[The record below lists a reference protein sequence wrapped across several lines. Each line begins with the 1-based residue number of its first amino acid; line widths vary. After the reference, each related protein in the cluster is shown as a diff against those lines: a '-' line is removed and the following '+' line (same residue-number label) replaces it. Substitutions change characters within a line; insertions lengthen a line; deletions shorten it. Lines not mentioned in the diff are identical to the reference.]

1 MVNQPIIILGHPRSG
16 STLLSAILSN
26 HSQIVT
32 SSDKAKEYVDIQQFL
47 DKLLDKEF
55 HHTYT
60 AEIEQPKIWAC
71 ALTNLYIIDEWAAYK
86 KELNIL
92 TVLGFR
98 EWVKLQTGDTKRYLG
113 KIPQSTYYLGEILKL
128 LPDAKIVFTTREKPD
143 VIASFGQK
151 SRWAFDKVGYEVG
164 IKNLSRLYDNVETF
178 IGIKSNQ
185 YNIPIIKYADL
196 INDTVKTLTKLFE
209 YLELPIEEYIND
221 IKLSSKKD
229 KWKERIP
236 EKYHDLILGRI

>member
-1 MVNQPIIILGHPRSG
+1 MNTQPIIILGHPRSG
-16 STLLSAILSN
+16 STLLSAILSK
-26 HSQIVT
+26 HSRIAT
-32 SSDKAKEYVDIQQFL
+32 SSGMSSGYDNIQQFL

-55 HHTYT
+55 HHKYT

-71 ALTNLYIIDEWAAYK
+71 ALTNLYMIDEWAAYE

-98 EWVKLQTGDTKRYLG
+98 EWIKLQTGNGKRYLG
-113 KIPQSTYYLGEILKL
+113 KIPQSTYYLNDILKL
-128 LPDAKIVFTTREKPD
+128 LPDTKIIFTTREKPD

-151 SRWAFDKVGYEVG
+151 SRWAFDKVGYETG
-164 IKNLSRLYDNVETF
+164 IINLSRLYDNVEKF
-178 IGIKSNQ
+178 INIKSNQ
-185 YNIPIIKYADL
+185 YNIPIIKYTDL
-196 INDTVKTLTKLFE
+196 INDTVNTLTKLFE
-209 YLELPIEEYIND
+209 YLELPIEQYIND

-229 KWKERIP
+229 KWKKRIP